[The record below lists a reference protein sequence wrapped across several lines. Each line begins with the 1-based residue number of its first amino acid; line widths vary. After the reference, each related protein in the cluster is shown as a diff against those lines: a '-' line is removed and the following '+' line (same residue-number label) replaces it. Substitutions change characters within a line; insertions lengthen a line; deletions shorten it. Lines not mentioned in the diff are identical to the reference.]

1 MFKIGF
7 QEGSGSV
14 SLRRRVF
21 STYKSIEEAT
31 VLLLMDTVV
40 IKCWSYFCSLMLMKS
55 VSMKCNQLVF
65 KWKPCV
71 GCRFTR
77 SYFIRGGNSVQR
89 SRLQNQSHFDL
100 KWQCITYTSQTMV
113 HFSEAVGCSQGS
125 THLHIAICKHRCSG
139 VGVQRW
145 CDALVQSEGKV
156 AVLGY
161 MSVRPP

>member
-55 VSMKCNQLVF
+55 VSMKCN
-65 KWKPCV
+65 
-71 GCRFTR
+71 
-77 SYFIRGGNSVQR
+77 
-89 SRLQNQSHFDL
+89 
-100 KWQCITYTSQTMV
+100 
-113 HFSEAVGCSQGS
+113 
-125 THLHIAICKHRCSG
+125 
-139 VGVQRW
+139 
-145 CDALVQSEGKV
+145 
-156 AVLGY
+156 
-161 MSVRPP
+161 